1 MIAMLIRARLQVDS
15 TCPATASV
23 TSTAA
28 VASATTRRKAM
39 TERYA
44 GESPTTTISDF
55 APERPSSNSS
65 AARTRDMRKMAASA
79 AESTKATTMLM
90 RAGRT
95 SCGSIKVSRGVRG
108 GRSGSREAATG
119 CAAQLWVRGQ
129 APGRPRVARKVSSSW
144 RWSSNISRSSS
155 GSAWS

>member
-1 MIAMLIRARLQVDS
+1 MIAMLMRARLHVDS
-15 TCPATASV
+15 TWPATASV

-39 TERYA
+39 TDRYA

-95 SCGSIKVSRGVRG
+95 SCGSIKVSRGVLG
-108 GRSGSREAATG
+108 GRSWISRGRDGCRGAAGGCAVRRRVGRGSR
-119 CAAQLWVRGQ
+119 
-129 APGRPRVARKVSSSW
+129 GR
-144 RWSSNISRSSS
+144 
-155 GSAWS
+155 